1 MMGEIIK
8 VDGKVDLAKTA
19 AFIAHLLMAGA
30 FLRLQ
35 VMGDNPFDLG
45 LWGTYGGFA
54 IAHDAYNRA
63 TAMVKD
69 TRDKRIEAETVAAVV
84 QPSTTT
90 TTITE
95 VKTP

>member
-1 MMGEIIK
+1 MGEIIK
-8 VDGKVDLAKTA
+8 VEGKVDLAKTA
-19 AFIAHLLMAGA
+19 AFVAHLLMAGA

-35 VMGDNPFDLG
+35 VIEGNPFDIG

-69 TRDKRIEAETVAAVV
+69 TRDKRIAAEAPVVPQTVTTVTTVET
-84 QPSTTT
+84 P
-90 TTITE
+90 
-95 VKTP
+95 